1 VTATTYAAHLNAA
14 SSHVDQE
21 MMAQHPSA
29 MATANAH
36 LSGLRPLT
44 SQNSLSRAFTNH
56 RPFELTKEKAFQMSP
71 ACHRQFLS
79 SFFGFFF
86 NVTGMSPAAF
96 SSLYSDDIKLKGFL
110 MSPACHRQFLS
121 SFIEFFRFFL
131 FNVTGMS
138 PKYNWQYRKSS

>member
-1 VTATTYAAHLNAA
+1 
-14 SSHVDQE
+14 
-21 MMAQHPSA
+21 
-29 MATANAH
+29 
-36 LSGLRPLT
+36 
-44 SQNSLSRAFTNH
+44 LSRAFTNH

-79 SFFGFFF
+79 SFFCFFSD
-86 NVTGMSPAAF
+86 VTGMSPAAF
-96 SSLYSDDIKLKGFL
+96 SSLYSDDIKTKRIFDVTG